1 MTLVIRHGLLGSP
14 RNWRS
19 VTKDLQERHDRR
31 LKFHM
36 SVLRNHNGG
45 KRKKE
50 MRLKDLADDL
60 AQELN
65 NEVTGDCVLMGSS
78 YGGSSIMRY
87 LISAQQKKTLPKNL
101 KGAII
106 VDVAPSSH
114 RPLAMPDLSVELG
127 AILNLDWSRRPS
139 LKEANQQL
147 QKVIS
152 NAQQRGFLLSNVDFR
167 TGTFRTDLQKIYD
180 NLKELNWDLKNEE
193 AIFQTSD
200 FPVTFIF
207 GENSP
212 YKTDASAQ
220 ESVSRVFPHAE
231 QHTIADAG
239 HWVHVQ
245 QKERFVHLVSEKLS
259 QMDF

>member
-19 VTKDLQERHDRR
+19 VTKDLQERHPW
-31 LKFHM
+31 LKLHI
-36 SVLRNHNGG
+36 SDLRNHNGG
-45 KRKKE
+45 QRKKE

-65 NEVTGDCVLMGSS
+65 DEVTGDCVLMGSS

-87 LISAQQKKTLPKNL
+87 LISAQQEKNLPKNL

-106 VDVAPSSH
+106 VDVAPSPH

-127 AILNLDWSRRPS
+127 AILNLDWSRRPT

-147 QKVIS
+147 NKVIP
-152 NAQQRGFLLSNVDFR
+152 NAEQRAFLLSNVDFR

-180 NLKELNWDLKNEE
+180 NLKELNWDLNEE
-193 AIFQTSD
+193 AIFSTLD

-207 GENSP
+207 GETSP

-231 QHTIADAG
+231 QHAIADAG